1 MRDVAKLAS
10 MLTMIV
16 LLGGV
21 LNSAALAQQTDKGKL
36 AYQWH
41 CAPCHGLD
49 GKGDGLPSDLTVL
62 AKRNNGKFL
71 SKRVFEIVESTW
83 IGTNVTR
90 RMPIMDFDVRT
101 RSSAIV
107 DYLHNIQ
114 EK

>member
-21 LNSAALAQQTDKGKL
+21 LNSVALAQQTDKGKL

-62 AKRNNGKFL
+62 AKRNDGKFP

-107 DYLHNIQ
+107 DYLHSIQ